1 MPARVLESMSAL
13 AEFLVSEART
23 LEGGSEKARKE
34 VRDQIPSDRIKDAPA
49 MARELR
55 WRLRLAA
62 GYPSDDEGSQG
73 VRKMNKRK
81 RGSSSVGSQDR
92 FTPFK
97 HFKPK
102 AWDSVTELK
111 AMEETKPERR
121 RRPED
126 GENWVEQWTEERMGG
141 ADGSEDAEVR
151 RRRDVVVKV
160 RKTAKGVEKQQIE
173 RIVEEWTWT

>member
-1 MPARVLESMSAL
+1 MPPRVLESMSAL

-23 LEGGSEKARKE
+23 LERGSEKARKE
-34 VRDQIPSDRIKDAPA
+34 VREQIPSDRIKDAPA
-49 MARELR
+49 LARELR

-62 GYPSDDEGSQG
+62 GDASDDEGSQG
-73 VRKMNKRK
+73 IRKTSKRK

-97 HFKPK
+97 NFKPK

-111 AMEETKPERR
+111 TTEERKAERR

-126 GENWVEQWTEERMGG
+126 GENWVEQWTEERMG
-141 ADGSEDAEVR
+141 DEDEREDVEVR
-151 RRRDVVVKV
+151 RRSEVIVKV
-160 RKTAKGVEKQQIE
+160 RKTAGGVEKQQIE